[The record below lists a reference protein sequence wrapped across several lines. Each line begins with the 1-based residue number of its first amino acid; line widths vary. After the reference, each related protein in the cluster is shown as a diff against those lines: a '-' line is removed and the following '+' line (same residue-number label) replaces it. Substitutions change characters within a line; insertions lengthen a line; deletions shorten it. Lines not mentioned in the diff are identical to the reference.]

1 MNRLWLIFL
10 MALGIS
16 SLLYSQCHASNTLIG
31 ILEDDRL
38 ELVNWKKGPSEKR
51 VIRPLFEK
59 KGSEW
64 NINTSHS
71 EGINWFIA
79 FDGKTR
85 GNIQSIPNPGEMLFN
100 KDVHVPI
107 TQPGQSLTLGKPSE
121 DFSGWQSTLFNRPL
135 VLVSNGGSKD
145 PDDWK
150 SFSPTEDQIR
160 LFKST
165 FRAEYPKVNNCNEN
179 EERLPN
185 PWPYK
190 DTDIKTLKTYCSN
203 KGDLLVSMYL
213 IGGKC
218 GINSDPFT
226 LQLFL
231 FRSDR
236 SSTHI
241 IAHSRKSHPVE
252 DKLLLTLVDAGDYDE
267 DGKSEV
273 IFFVSGYNED
283 GYAIYYDSFRKN
295 VSWTWSYH

>member
-1 MNRLWLIFL
+1 

-16 SLLYSQCHASNTLIG
+16 SLLYSKCYASNTLIG

-59 KGSEW
+59 KGDEW
-64 NINTSHS
+64 NISTSHS
-71 EGINWFIA
+71 EGINWIIA

-85 GNIQSIPNPGEMLFN
+85 GNVKSIPTPGAMQFYQ
-100 KDVHVPI
+100 DVHVPI

-145 PDDWK
+145 PDGWK
-150 SFSPTEDQIR
+150 PLSPTEDHIR

-165 FRAEYPKVNNCNEN
+165 FRTEYPKVNNCNED
-179 EERLPN
+179 EKQLPN
-185 PWPYK
+185 PWHYK
-190 DTDIKTLKTYCSN
+190 DADIKILKTYRSN

-213 IGGKC
+213 QGGKC
-218 GINSDPFT
+218 GLNSDPFT
-226 LQLFL
+226 PQLFL
-231 FRSDR
+231 FRSNM

-241 IAHSRKSHPVE
+241 IARSRQSDPVE
-252 DKLLLTLVDAGDYDE
+252 EKLSLTLVDTGDYDE

-283 GYAIYYDSFRKN
+283 GYAIYYNSFRKK
-295 VSWTWSYH
+295 VIWTWSYH